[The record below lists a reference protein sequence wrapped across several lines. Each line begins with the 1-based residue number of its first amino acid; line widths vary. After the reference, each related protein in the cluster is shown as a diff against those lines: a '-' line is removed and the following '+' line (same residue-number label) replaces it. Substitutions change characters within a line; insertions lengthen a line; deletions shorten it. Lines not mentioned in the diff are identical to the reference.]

1 MFYGFMANYGDFC
14 EIFDFFEKFQVKK
27 FLEHLENEQK
37 FFSFNNS
44 VWKKSNSR
52 TGQQKL

>member
-1 MFYGFMANYGDFC
+1 MANYRDFGG
-14 EIFDFFEKFQVKK
+14 IFEFFEKFQVKK

-44 VWKKSNSR
+44 V
-52 TGQQKL
+52 

>member
-44 VWKKSNSR
+44 V
-52 TGQQKL
+52 